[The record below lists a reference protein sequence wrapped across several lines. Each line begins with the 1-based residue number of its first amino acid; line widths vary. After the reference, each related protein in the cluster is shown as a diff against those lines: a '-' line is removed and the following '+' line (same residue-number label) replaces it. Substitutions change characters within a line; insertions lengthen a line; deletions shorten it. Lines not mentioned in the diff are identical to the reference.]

1 MFDGN
6 TPVGDIIREKR
17 DSMITV
23 EEGQSISTAAQVLT
37 HHRIGLLIVMSAE
50 RKFVGLLSERD
61 IVRAVAKS
69 PETISEILVGELV
82 TRNVTAC
89 DMRAT
94 VDDVLE
100 TMRENGFRHIPVVDG
115 GKIKGIISRT
125 DVLRRRWNDLPVED
139 LAEDD
144 ISAGDTAALN

>member
-1 MFDGN
+1 MFDGD
-6 TPVGDIIREKR
+6 TPVGDIIRDKG

-23 EEGQSISTAAQVLT
+23 EESQSISTAAQVLT
-37 HHRIGLLIVMSAE
+37 HHRIGLLVVMSTE

-69 PETISEILVGELV
+69 PEKISEILVGDLV

-94 VDDVLE
+94 VDDVLD

-125 DVLRRRWNDLPVED
+125 DVLRRRWTDLPGDD
-139 LAEDD
+139 LAEDG
-144 ISAGDTAALN
+144 ISVDEIASII